1 MTEYN
6 QHFEKALEFINT
18 YQELIDC
25 HLVDFITKGL
35 WDKCLPEKLRS
46 ELENIDMNDNIWA
59 ENNIDSELS
68 NFIQLTK
75 SLSLES
81 CPAVICVN
89 DLPKLLPQSSTER
102 LIESK
107 FVYPKSE
114 LMNTKKSHEIE
125 MLGKVITE
133 IALSTRSLVI
143 DAGAG
148 KAYLSTYLSEH
159 FNIPVLAIDS
169 SQVCHKGA
177 INRQEKIQKRK
188 RTLTKIRYIV
198 QELDDTTNY
207 NKVVNTCYPDW
218 SVNGNLILTGLHTCG
233 MLVHS
238 VIKAFLHA
246 KDINLLLVVPC
257 CYHLANETLSGRWN
271 FSKNAR
277 MLAQQSIERSRY
289 NKHLSPSLFY
299 RAVLQII
306 LHSMGQNII
315 YFIKYMI
322 NNIATMQMKMIY
334 HVCEPNPYHMSCNI
348 SNKRPSIIVC
358 LLPSVLIKGPNTIC
372 APTLKMPTT
381 AINIATMRLE
391 KPIANFKAAN
401 GSACSHDI
409 GAGGR
414 VFSGKLSG
422 TATNMK
428 NTSKT
433 AIAVANAT
441 ARFSP

>member
-1 MTEYN
+1 MITEYN
-6 QHFEKALEFINT
+6 QHFEKALDFINI

-25 HLVDFITKGL
+25 HLVDFITEGL

-46 ELENIDMNDNIWA
+46 ELENINMNDDIWA

-68 NFIQLTK
+68 SFIQLTK

-89 DLPKLLPQSSTER
+89 DLPKLLPQSSMER
-102 LIESK
+102 LIENK

-125 MLGKVITE
+125 VLGKVIAE

-177 INRQEKIQKRK
+177 ISRQEKIQKRK

-207 NKVVNTCYPDW
+207 NKMVNTCYPDW
-218 SVNGNLILTGLHTCG
+218 GVNENLILTGLHTCG

-306 LHSMGQNII
+306 LHSMGYYNAKVGRGGPLNNFADYAKCALSKIGVDKNQIPPTYVLQEIYQNHIHFESRLRLFQMLRIYMSSVVEAAIMLDRII
-315 YFIKYMI
+315 FLQ
-322 NNIATMQMKMIY
+322 NNIKCSKVAVI
-334 HVCEPNPYHMSCNI
+334 
-348 SNKRPSIIVC
+348 R
-358 LLPSVLIKGPNTIC
+358 LFD
-372 APTLKMPTT
+372 PTLSPRCYG
-381 AINIATMRLE
+381 IIAT
-391 KPIANFKAAN
+391 K
-401 GSACSHDI
+401 
-409 GAGGR
+409 
-414 VFSGKLSG
+414 
-422 TATNMK
+422 
-428 NTSKT
+428 
-433 AIAVANAT
+433 
-441 ARFSP
+441 